1 MSASSARL
9 AALSK
14 ELLHQWHQTREYW
27 NDAQSADFER
37 RFLQDLFATV
47 DRSLGSMEQ
56 LDKLVARIKKDCE

>member
-14 ELLHQWHQTREYW
+14 ELLQRWHQTREDW
-27 NDAQSADFER
+27 NDEQSVDFER

-47 DRSLGSMEQ
+47 DRSLGTMEQ
-56 LDKLVARIKKDCE
+56 LDKLVARIKQDCE